1 MASRGGTFSVLYHV
15 NPPSFE
21 PNKSFS
27 IRSILDLPE
36 DSAEERTVSSSNSSP
51 VESCSISPLQLVP
64 RVVRPMV
71 HHHGDHVPPSGLMN
85 WQNFGVTPYSPHWS
99 YGALPFR
106 DQVFP
111 LGE

>member
-1 MASRGGTFSVLYHV
+1 MASKRDTFSVFRHV
-15 NPPSFE
+15 NPPSCE
-21 PNKSFS
+21 SNKSFS

-51 VESCSISPLQLVP
+51 VESCSISPLPLVP
-64 RVVRPMV
+64 PVVRPMV

-85 WQNFGVTPYSPHWS
+85 WQNFGVTPYAPYWS

-106 DQVFP
+106 DQGFP